1 MPQYMLLLHEFP
13 RDMSSVSPEDMQ
25 AVIAEYSAWSERL
38 AAAGKFQG
46 GQKLTNEGGRSISA
60 TGDSLSVTDGP
71 YNETKEV
78 IGGFF
83 TIEAADYDEAV
94 ALCQDSPHLKFG
106 GRIEVRQVDAMYGE
120 D

>member
-1 MPQYMLLLHEFP
+1 MPQFMLLLHRFP
-13 RDMSSVSPEDMQ
+13 SDAPAPSPEEMQ

-46 GQKLTNEGGRSISA
+46 GQKLADEGGRSITA
-60 TGDSLSVTDGP
+60 NGGGMSVTDGP

-83 TIEAADYDEAV
+83 TIEAANYDEAV
-94 ALCQDSPHLKFG
+94 ALCEDSPHLKYG
-106 GRIEVRQVDAMYGE
+106 GRIEVRQIHAM
-120 D
+120 

>member
-1 MPQYMLLLHEFP
+1 MPQFMLLLHRFP
-13 RDMSSVSPEDMQ
+13 SDTPAASPEEMQ

-46 GQKLTNEGGRSISA
+46 GQKLTDEGGRSITSN
-60 TGDSLSVTDGP
+60 GSGMSVTDGP

-94 ALCQDSPHLKFG
+94 ALCEDSPHLKYG
-106 GRIEVRQVDAMYGE
+106 GRIEVRQIHAM
-120 D
+120 